1 MIENLNTTYILI
13 GVCAVLALLFVM
25 YIWKSNRNTTP
36 QVGSDSDSH
45 NDNESNYDGR
55 SDEDMRHVE
64 PSSTEEE
71 ICEGGICRMP
81 NEVDKTNHMIRAN
94 VPYVQPEH
102 DDITRMQ
109 LPQSDEMPV
118 FP

>member
-45 NDNESNYDGR
+45 NDNERIMTVGQMKICDTLSLLALKKKFAKGGF
-55 SDEDMRHVE
+55 VE
-64 PSSTEEE
+64 
-71 ICEGGICRMP
+71 CQM
-81 NEVDKTNHMIRAN
+81 KLIR
-94 VPYVQPEH
+94 QT
-102 DDITRMQ
+102 I
-109 LPQSDEMPV
+109 
-118 FP
+118 